1 MGRKAAVTYDEVCAV
16 ADGLVASG
24 TTPTAKPIREKLG
37 NVGSLG
43 TIQKFLMRWQD
54 ESQGAQTAARML
66 PPEVQ
71 RVIFKFA
78 DEEVARINT
87 ELGQQ
92 LSLCRS
98 ELADVCADNERY
110 DELVRELRSEAT
122 EGAAAK
128 AELAGRIARLLEELA
143 AAHNEISQ
151 ERRETELARNELTKA
166 QLLLDAQASLQ
177 SKLDQLHADLEAK
190 RQACELAER
199 AVAVLTAQKS
209 NLEERLAEM
218 KEASSL
224 RHTDD
229 AIAHNQ
235 ADEAPARTKGKSTGQ
250 APAGPMLAGQAS
262 SGVAR
267 ISDPGPSGDEASDP
281 RQGRLC

>member
-1 MGRKAAVTYDEVCAV
+1 MGRKAAVTYEEVCAV
-16 ADGLVASG
+16 ADGLTASG
-24 TTPTAKPIREKLG
+24 TAPTAKPIREKLG

-54 ESQGAQTAARML
+54 EKQGAQTAARML
-66 PPEVQ
+66 TPELQ

-110 DELVRELRSEAT
+110 EELVRELQSEAT
-122 EGAAAK
+122 EGVAAK

-177 SKLDQLHADLEAK
+177 SKLDRLHADFEAK

-199 AVAVLTAQKS
+199 TVAVLTAQKS
-209 NLEERLAEM
+209 NLEARLVEM

-224 RHTDD
+224 RHTHGATGHDR
-229 AIAHNQ
+229 
-235 ADEAPARTKGKSTGQ
+235 ADEAPARLTRKSAGQ
-250 APAGPMLAGQAS
+250 APAGPMSAGEAS
-262 SGVAR
+262 PGAAR
-267 ISDPGPSGDEASDP
+267 ISDPGSSGDEASDP